1 MLFKTVHKVVETCLC
16 PSLIT
21 RDFSQQH
28 LLMTATYSE
37 TAVKTQKN
45 VDSILK
51 LILPLDFCVHSEKKK
66 VLEQQKKSIDLG
78 FYLNSEDVIVTL
90 PEDKVDKNCLCGA
103 KAEENIYSERVSTS
117 H

>member
-1 MLFKTVHKVVETCLC
+1 MERASLEIYPFSKRTFILFKTVHKVVETCLC

-37 TAVKTQKN
+37 TALKTQKN

-90 PEDKVDKNCLCGA
+90 PEDKVD
-103 KAEENIYSERVSTS
+103 R
-117 H
+117 

>member
-37 TAVKTQKN
+37 TALKTQKN
-45 VDSILK
+45 VDSTLK

-66 VLEQQKKSIDLG
+66 KKKKKRKKKC
-78 FYLNSEDVIVTL
+78 
-90 PEDKVDKNCLCGA
+90 P
-103 KAEENIYSERVSTS
+103 
-117 H
+117 

>member
-21 RDFSQQH
+21 RSFSQQH

-45 VDSILK
+45 VDSTLK
-51 LILPLDFCVHSEKKK
+51 LILPLDFCVHSEKNMS
-66 VLEQQKKSIDLG
+66 LNHRKSQ
-78 FYLNSEDVIVTL
+78 
-90 PEDKVDKNCLCGA
+90 
-103 KAEENIYSERVSTS
+103 
-117 H
+117 